1 MRENLDKWEI
11 DINTDVKIDFDVPSD
26 IKALMN
32 KLEAIYYE
40 VEIPARECTLYGA
53 GRESNS
59 YFFDESDFCSYRE
72 ELGEKV
78 FRYMEEGIMT
88 EEQRDTLR
96 KRYYPNFKEAL
107 SNYDDDESIL
117 EGIVMAQSAICARV
131 KEKALKEAECLKN
144 QENNHNES

>member
-59 YFFDESDFCSYRE
+59 YFFDESDFSRVCFALRYVPSLDGCRE
-72 ELGEKV
+72 LTIAPITFLS
-78 FRYMEEGIMT
+78 FR
-88 EEQRDTLR
+88 
-96 KRYYPNFKEAL
+96 
-107 SNYDDDESIL
+107 
-117 EGIVMAQSAICARV
+117 
-131 KEKALKEAECLKN
+131 
-144 QENNHNES
+144 